1 MCLNLFGSKKT
12 ENKEKKEKKIENC
25 KKKEEKYK
33 NKKRKEEADDADNGD
48 WFRVLWGTIGCSW
61 FLVFRILFAMD
72 VK

>member
-1 MCLNLFGSKKT
+1 MNQKKA
-12 ENKEKKEKKIENC
+12 EKSE
-25 KKKEEKYK
+25 
-33 NKKRKEEADDADNGD
+33 KKRKKKKYKKKNSKIKKNNEERKKRRSSRNEWSL